1 MPEPGMG
8 SAGSRSGAGMG
19 GGGGYAGADL
29 DWGSSPEGSEGTTA
43 VKMGSFYMDDDPE
56 YEAKKHSAVTMP
68 SDWMAQNIYEDESTQ
83 TAGINLPQGG
93 TSYMSPYEAPSFE
106 ENEATYRQSGGNTI
120 RSFLGQG
127 KQDITG
133 EVIGRLK
140 ATPNLSKEFMRALTV
155 DGLPNFVIDEMDS
168 DTAASYHA
176 GTDTVTL
183 GEHWSIDDLAHE
195 LSHRAVMR
203 NTPGLDKI
211 QMPNVQALYEVG
223 GNAFNNYQVTDVD
236 GNLVNIGPHYGAQG
250 EMVTSRAGTAQN
262 LIDAMQYG
270 GFSGTHQGGTAGT
283 GGWADAYGTYDFDKQ
298 RWDIDYMKAMTQSP
312 TDNPLDHA
320 AIKAGWTATTPLNPM
335 AEGLQQY
342 HTAHPTYSVPGTG
355 NWKGGYENWMA
366 LQNEMPT
373 KSYGAAYDS
382 QGKVFGPASQT
393 QKRSGGLWNTPMQ
406 GAHALVQEFMIR
418 NSDMLEHGKYN
429 YDVREAMYN
438 KFVAQ
443 ELQRPRDPYSTRI
456 EHFKYNPA
464 PGTENVPDYAPQSK
478 IGLIEKL
485 ELAKEFWDK
494 VSEYWDQYDQYMGP
508 SYMGPSQ

>member
-211 QMPNVQALYEVG
+211 QMPNVQAL
-223 GNAFNNYQVTDVD
+223 
-236 GNLVNIGPHYGAQG
+236 
-250 EMVTSRAGTAQN
+250 
-262 LIDAMQYG
+262 
-270 GFSGTHQGGTAGT
+270 
-283 GGWADAYGTYDFDKQ
+283 
-298 RWDIDYMKAMTQSP
+298 
-312 TDNPLDHA
+312 
-320 AIKAGWTATTPLNPM
+320 
-335 AEGLQQY
+335 
-342 HTAHPTYSVPGTG
+342 
-355 NWKGGYENWMA
+355 
-366 LQNEMPT
+366 
-373 KSYGAAYDS
+373 
-382 QGKVFGPASQT
+382 
-393 QKRSGGLWNTPMQ
+393 
-406 GAHALVQEFMIR
+406 
-418 NSDMLEHGKYN
+418 
-429 YDVREAMYN
+429 
-438 KFVAQ
+438 
-443 ELQRPRDPYSTRI
+443 
-456 EHFKYNPA
+456 
-464 PGTENVPDYAPQSK
+464 
-478 IGLIEKL
+478 
-485 ELAKEFWDK
+485 
-494 VSEYWDQYDQYMGP
+494 
-508 SYMGPSQ
+508 

>member
-223 GNAFNNYQVTDVD
+223 GNALTP
-236 GNLVNIGPHYGAQG
+236 GYGAQG

-262 LIDAMQYG
+262 LIDAQQYG
-270 GFSGTHQGGTAGT
+270 WFSDPAFSGTSGI
-283 GGWADAYGTYDFDKQ
+283 GGWADAYGTYDFDKKEF
-298 RWDIDYMKAMTQSP
+298 DFDYMKAMTQSP